1 MFCCLLTSWALV
13 HGLSWTTSTSFTKK
27 SKLEALS
34 KSRCFQTTVHG
45 EASRDNKIDQAATI
59 SVDIM
64 VYINSGGEVG
74 GSRKRKGFGLSLI
87 RDFIVGIFD
96 FIGLFFRT
104 LTASPST
111 LEAERGQR
119 RTTYAQRQGIRGP
132 GGGGGGGRS
141 NVRGVCNL
149 GTARGGGGG

>member
-1 MFCCLLTSWALV
+1 
-13 HGLSWTTSTSFTKK
+13 
-27 SKLEALS
+27 
-34 KSRCFQTTVHG
+34 
-45 EASRDNKIDQAATI
+45 
-59 SVDIM
+59 M

-74 GSRKRKGFGLSLI
+74 GSRKRKGFGLGLI
-87 RDFIVGIFD
+87 RDFIEGIFD

-119 RTTYAQRQGIRGP
+119 RTTYAQRHGIRGP